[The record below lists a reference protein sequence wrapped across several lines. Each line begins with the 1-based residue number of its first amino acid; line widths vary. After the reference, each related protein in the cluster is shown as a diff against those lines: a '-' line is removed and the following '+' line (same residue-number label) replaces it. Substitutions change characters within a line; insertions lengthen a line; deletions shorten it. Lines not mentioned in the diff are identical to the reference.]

1 MDLISLAVLWLGGA
15 MQVVLALV
23 LIEGL
28 DRQLTLIFTY
38 YENCQI

>member
-1 MDLISLAVLWLGGA
+1 MELISLAVLWLGGA

-28 DRQLTLIFTY
+28 DWQLTLIFTY
-38 YENCQI
+38 YGNCQI